1 MEEGAGGKGRRK
13 MGKEEGKKRKE
24 EERNRKGR
32 KGKEKERR
40 KGRKE
45 RREDRGKRGKK
56 EEEEENRKEEQTGRD
71 ASARGQKGTLKC
83 HTRSHLKVSER
94 NFKSES
100 MISQRNPAPT
110 RPYLV
115 QM

>member
-1 MEEGAGGKGRRK
+1 MEEGTGGRGRK
-13 MGKEEGKKRKE
+13 KVGKEEWRKRKE
-24 EERNRKGR
+24 EERKGR
-32 KGKEKERR
+32 EGGRR
-40 KGRKE
+40 
-45 RREDRGKRGKK
+45 RGIK
-56 EEEEENRKEEQTGRD
+56 EEEEEQTGRD

-94 NFKSES
+94 NFKSKS

-115 QM
+115 QT